1 MLTKQKL
8 KTISKQLSSAWSN
21 SDKRIGPTGCKKFLE
36 KLSKISDSLVLFWPC
51 YITFVRKPLNH
62 YYIDSTFKRQA
73 QLKLMRPEGEV

>member
-62 YYIDSTFKRQA
+62 YIDSTFKRQA
-73 QLKLMRPEGEV
+73 QLKLMCPEGEV